1 MESSDKYKILSD
13 KQLWSLVITKDQ
25 VALAQLYQRYY
36 TPLLAYAR
44 SFRYEEEMA
53 KDCIQDLFVKI
64 FLSEK
69 LYPIEYVRAYLYR
82 SFRNLLLNQLNSTD
96 DCMEIEET
104 PTDNFLVDDMELIK
118 LFEKGDDYLQ
128 KSRLLMHAC
137 NQLPENQK
145 NAIYLYY
152 IKEFSWEEMAS
163 SLGISPHSCMNLI
176 ARSIA
181 KIKKLVFVS

>member
-1 MESSDKYKILSD
+1 MKNSDIYRKLPD
-13 KQLWSLVITKDQ
+13 EQLWSLVITKDK
-25 VALAQLYQRYY
+25 VAFAQLYQRYY

-44 SFRYEEEMA
+44 SFRYDEDTA

-64 FLSEK
+64 FLSEN
-69 LYPIEYVRAYLYR
+69 LYPIEHVRAYLYK
-82 SFRNLLLNQLNSTD
+82 SFRNLLLNQLSLVNDSI
-96 DCMEIEET
+96 EIEET
-104 PTDNFLVDDMELIK
+104 PTNNFLVDDQELIK

-128 KSRLLMHAC
+128 KSRQLMNAC

-163 SLGISPHSCMNLI
+163 SLGISTHSCMNLI
-176 ARSIA
+176 GRSIA
-181 KIKKLVFVS
+181 KLKKLIG